1 MTIMK
6 VLAGAMLVL
15 TSASM
20 AGAAA
25 ESTQVPFASQ
35 AFVACANGGDGEL
48 IDLSGTLHI
57 VTHTTEDAN
66 GGLHTYF
73 HFQPQGATAV
83 GQVTG
88 DIYRA
93 VGVTQQSMNIH
104 SSGFPV
110 TQTFVNNFRMIGPGP
125 GNNLQFHQ
133 TMHVTIDA
141 NGTTTV
147 DFDKPSINCN

>member
-1 MTIMK
+1 MTILK
-6 VLAGAMLVL
+6 VVAGALIVLV
-15 TSASM
+15 SASM
-20 AGAAA
+20 ARAAA
-25 ESTQVPFASQ
+25 ESIQVPFGGPV
-35 AFVACANGGDGEL
+35 FVPCANGGDGET
-48 IDLSGTLHI
+48 IDMSGTLHI
-57 VTHTTEDAN
+57 LTYTTEDAN
-66 GGLHTYF
+66 GGLHTYV

-83 GQVTG
+83 GQDTG

-125 GNNLQFHQ
+125 GNNLQMHQ
-133 TMHVTIDA
+133 TMHMTIDA